1 MSMQFRKKGKE
12 MARKATTKEAVIYG
26 DLIKTA
32 EITIEGTGDIILN
45 KMNISTV
52 RELTAD
58 DRKAQHVWEQQHMNK
73 WERIITS
80 IHWRDPL
87 PTEDTNSDCSEEMM
101 MNLLNTNAPCIP
113 KFGFNKSWGQAV
125 VRFGIDKYSTKFD
138 PAVDIAAPHGLIP
151 ITFDEW
157 HMETKLMAPKRGA
170 PVTQTFNHFS
180 GWGATILLNYTDD
193 VYSLNEILTV
203 ISKAGMGLGI
213 GSGRSSGY
221 GRYKIVDVK

>member
-1 MSMQFRKKGKE
+1 MAKKGTNKE
-12 MARKATTKEAVIYG
+12 VMVYG

-32 EITIEGTGDIILN
+32 EITIEGTGDLILN
-45 KMNISTV
+45 KMNASTI

-58 DRKAQHVWEQQHMNK
+58 DRKAQHVFELQNANK

-87 PTEDTNSDCSEEMM
+87 PTDDTNADCSEAMM
-101 MNLLNTNAPCIP
+101 MELLKTNAPCIP

-138 PAVDIAAPHGLIP
+138 PAVDIAAPHGLVP

-157 HMETKLMAPKRGA
+157 HLETKLMAPKRGA
-170 PVTQTFNHFS
+170 PVTQMFNHFS
-180 GWGATILLNYTDD
+180 GWGATITLNYTDD
-193 VYSLNEILTV
+193 VFSLNEILTV

>member
-1 MSMQFRKKGKE
+1 
-12 MARKATTKEAVIYG
+12 MARKGANKEVMVYG

-32 EITIEGTGDIILN
+32 EITIEGTGDLILN
-45 KMNISTV
+45 KMNASTV
-52 RELTAD
+52 RELTAE
-58 DRKAQHVWEQQHMNK
+58 DRKAQHVWELQNANK
-73 WERIITS
+73 WERVITS

-87 PTEDTNSDCSEEMM
+87 PTEDTNADCTEEMLGW
-101 MNLLNTNAPCIP
+101 LLKNNAPCIP

-138 PAVDIAAPHGLIP
+138 PAVDIAAPHGLVP
-151 ITFDEW
+151 ITFDQW
-157 HMETKLMAPKRGA
+157 HLETKLMAPKRGA

-180 GWGATILLNYTDD
+180 GWGAVINLNYTDD

>member
-1 MSMQFRKKGKE
+1 MS
-12 MARKATTKEAVIYG
+12 RKATKEVMVYG
-26 DLIKTA
+26 DLIKTV
-32 EITIEGTGDIILN
+32 EVTIEGTGDLILN
-45 KMNISTV
+45 KMNASTV
-52 RELTAD
+52 RELTNE
-58 DRKAQHVWEQQHMNK
+58 DRAAQKIWELQHINK

-80 IHWRDPL
+80 IHWCNPL
-87 PTEDTNSDCSEEMM
+87 PTE
-101 MNLLNTNAPCIP
+101 NTNADCSAEMMEELLKTNKPGIP

-138 PAVDIAAPHGLIP
+138 PAVDIAAPHGLVP

-157 HMETKLMAPKRGA
+157 HLETKLMAPKRGA
-170 PVTQTFNHFS
+170 PITQTFNHFS
-180 GWGATILLNYTDD
+180 GWGATITINYTDD

-213 GSGRSSGY
+213 GSGRSSGS

>member
-1 MSMQFRKKGKE
+1 
-12 MARKATTKEAVIYG
+12 MAKKATTKEVMVYG

-32 EITIEGTGDIILN
+32 EITIEGTGDLVLN
-45 KMNISTV
+45 KMNASTI

-58 DRKAQHVWEQQHMNK
+58 DRKAQKIWELQNANK

-87 PTEDTNSDCSEEMM
+87 PTDNTNADCSEEMM
-101 MNLLNTNAPCIP
+101 MELLKTNAPCIP

-138 PAVDIAAPHGLIP
+138 PAVDIATPHGLVP

-157 HMETKLMAPKRGA
+157 HLETKLMAPKRSA
-170 PVTQTFNHFS
+170 PVTQMFNHFS
-180 GWGATILLNYTDD
+180 GWGAVITLNYTDD

>member
-1 MSMQFRKKGKE
+1 
-12 MARKATTKEAVIYG
+12 MARKATSTKEVMVYG

-45 KMNISTV
+45 RMNISTV
-52 RELTAD
+52 RELTAE

-80 IHWRDPL
+80 VHWRDPL
-87 PTEDTNSDCSEEMM
+87 PTNDTNADCSEEMM
-101 MNLLNTNAPCIP
+101 MDLLKTNAPCIP

-125 VRFGIDKYSTKFD
+125 VRFGIDKNATKFV
-138 PAVDIAAPHGLIP
+138 PAVDIATPHGLIP
-151 ITFDEW
+151 IKFDEW
-157 HMETKLMAPKRGA
+157 HLETKLMSPVRGA
-170 PVTQTFNHFS
+170 PIAQTFNHFS
-180 GWGATILLNYTDD
+180 GWSAVINLDYTDD

-221 GRYKIVDVK
+221 GRYKILDVK

>member
-1 MSMQFRKKGKE
+1 MP
-12 MARKATTKEAVIYG
+12 RKATVKEAVVYG

-32 EITIEGTGDIILN
+32 VITIAGTGDLVLN
-45 KMNISTV
+45 KMNDSTV
-52 RELTAD
+52 RELTAE
-58 DRKAQHVWEQQHMNK
+58 DRKAQHIWELQNANK

-87 PTEDTNSDCSEEMM
+87 PTNDTNADCSEEMM
-101 MNLLNTNAPCIP
+101 MELLASNAPCIP

-138 PAVDIAAPHGLIP
+138 PAVDIAATHGLVP
-151 ITFDEW
+151 ITFGEW
-157 HMETKLMAPKRGA
+157 HLETKLMAPKRGA
-170 PVTQTFNHFS
+170 PVTQMFNHFS
-180 GWGATILLNYTDD
+180 NWGAEITLNYTDD

-213 GSGRSSGY
+213 GSGRTSGY